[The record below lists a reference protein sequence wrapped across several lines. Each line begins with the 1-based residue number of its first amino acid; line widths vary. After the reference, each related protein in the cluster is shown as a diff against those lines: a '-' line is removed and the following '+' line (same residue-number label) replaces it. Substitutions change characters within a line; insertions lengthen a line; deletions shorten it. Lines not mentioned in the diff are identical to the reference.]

1 MSSYETFPVK
11 YQESFALINVFE
23 QQCKKYADKVY
34 VRYYGRL
41 PEGGHGYKT
50 LTYAEVDRVSTN
62 LACQWKNL
70 VKGHKTVAFMADQS
84 VQYFLCV
91 LALLKLR
98 VTFLALSPRNSEAA
112 VVNLLR
118 KTECNFLFSTSKYA
132 TTARNAI
139 AEVEGAVCEILPS
152 FDLAGRLK
160 KSLNPLANE
169 ILDKKFSE
177 KDIDETVAIIHRYVH
192 VWGFFVEFV

>member
-1 MSSYETFPVK
+1 MSSYEDFPVK
-11 YQESFALINVFE
+11 YQESFSLINVFE
-23 QQCKKYADKVY
+23 QQVEKYADEVY

-50 LTYAEVDRVSTN
+50 LTYAEVDRVATN

-112 VVNLLR
+112 VVNLLT
-118 KTECNFLFSTSKYA
+118 KTDCHFLFSTNKYA
-132 TTARNAI
+132 TLAKNA
-139 AEVEGAVCEILPS
+139 ANQVDGTTCEILPS
-152 FDLAGRLK
+152 FDLSGRLK
-160 KSLNPLANE
+160 KALNPLANT
-169 ILDKKFSE
+169 ILDKKFSA
-177 KDIDETVAIIHRYVH
+177 KDIEETVAIIHR
-192 VWGFFVEFV
+192 